1 MLKVYRRIVDSTL
14 EKERVKKKKNSQK
27 VFLWSFKGKLTRK
40 ILRELQKSLC
50 KSMDAVPHGC

>member
-14 EKERVKKKKNSQK
+14 EKERVKKKNSQK

-50 KSMDAVPHGC
+50 KSMDAVPHGR